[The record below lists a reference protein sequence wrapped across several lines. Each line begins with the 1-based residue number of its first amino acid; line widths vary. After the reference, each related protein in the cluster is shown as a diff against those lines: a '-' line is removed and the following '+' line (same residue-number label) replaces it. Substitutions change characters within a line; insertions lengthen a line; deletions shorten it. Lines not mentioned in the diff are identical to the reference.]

1 MTTINCAVMD
11 AIRERGLGS
20 SRSHSVVLNLG
31 VALTRRE
38 LAKASR
44 GQHPSQRVRI
54 AQVLIWS
61 GRAYLVTLLLVYV
74 GSWLARPA
82 WISAPRPA
90 GTPAHWIADTAVFFL
105 LVFAMLWPLLLL
117 PVTSIA
123 LTTSER
129 GWLYGVSVLGRR
141 RVAADSLRAARVTLP
156 GRGYSS
162 YAAALR
168 DGRLRLLIVIG
179 TGMWQSNHFDEIAGR
194 SIPDPPHRRRA
205 LTRYL
210 AGLAVIVASVLIG
223 LTMMAI
229 LGYLLGLWVISAD

>member
-1 MTTINCAVMD
+1 MPFG
-11 AIRERGLGS
+11 ERGLRS
-20 SRSHSVVLNLG
+20 SRSPSVVLNLG
-31 VALTRRE
+31 VTLTRRE

-44 GQHPSQRVRI
+44 GEHPSRRIRI

-82 WISAPRPA
+82 WISAPRPT
-90 GTPAHWIADTAVFFL
+90 GTPAHWISDTAMLFL
-105 LVFAMLWPLLLL
+105 LAFAMLWPLLLL

-123 LTTSER
+123 LTTSEG
-129 GWLYGVSVLGRR
+129 GWLYGISVLGRR
-141 RVAADSLRAARVTLP
+141 RVAANSVRAARVTLP

-168 DGRLRLLIVIG
+168 DGRFRLLIVIG
-179 TGMWQSNHFDEIAGR
+179 TGMWQSSHFDEIAGR
-194 SIPDPPHRRRA
+194 SIPDPHHPRRN

-210 AGLAVIVASVLIG
+210 AGLAVIVVSVLIG

-229 LGYLLGLWVISAD
+229 LGHFLGLWTISAD